1 MARRSDEREAARAEY
16 MARKKKGGEVN
27 LRQLADDLHLKY
39 DTVRRWKSKDRWDT
53 PTGRKPG
60 GQPGNQ
66 NAAGNSG
73 GGAPAGNLNAEKD
86 GAYSRIFFDKL
97 TPAEQGAFD
106 DAPRNGVEALQHL
119 DRWRVGGHAGG
130 LRRNTASQQGRHWTI
145 PRERFCPRRCAGGK
159 KQMGDVVKNGVCT
172 MVGVIGSLIASQFGG
187 WDAAL
192 STLILFMAVDYIT
205 GLVVAGVF
213 HASPKSKDGALESRA
228 GWKGLCRKGVT
239 LLIVLVACHL
249 DTVMGSN
256 FIRDATVI
264 AFIANET
271 LSIIEN
277 AGLMGVPIPK
287 ALTGAIEILKQKS
300 EQDNMEE

>member
-1 MARRSDEREAARAEY
+1 MDDVARS
-16 MARKKKGGEVN
+16 
-27 LRQLADDLHLKY
+27 
-39 DTVRRWKSKDRWDT
+39 S
-53 PTGRKPG
+53 
-60 GQPGNQ
+60 
-66 NAAGNSG
+66 
-73 GGAPAGNLNAEKD
+73 
-86 GAYSRIFFDKL
+86 
-97 TPAEQGAFD
+97 
-106 DAPRNGVEALQHL
+106 
-119 DRWRVGGHAGG
+119 
-130 LRRNTASQQGRHWTI
+130 
-145 PRERFCPRRCAGGK
+145 
-159 KQMGDVVKNGVCT
+159 VC
-172 MVGVIGSLIASQFGG
+172 GFIGFIGSLIASQFGG

-239 LLIVLVACHL
+239 LLVVLVACHL

-300 EQDNMEE
+300 EQDNKED